1 MDRKELI
8 ETNPILSLGKE
19 IFDRTDGMC
28 EIGPGPGG
36 IGVTVP
42 QGSKISLLLLFEPYP
57 VYDAGILPDGKSEIE
72 VRVAGFGMGIKR
84 ELSEDAVKALM
95 KEGQDPIT
103 RKIAS
108 AVLERSGESRKV
120 TRDQYDEAFDV
131 LADWEMGQEDET
143 LEPPALN
150 GPSM

>member
-8 ETNPILSLGKE
+8 ETNPILALGKE

-28 EIGPGPGG
+28 VIGPGPGG

-72 VRVAGFGMGIKR
+72 VRVAGFGMGIKH
-84 ELSEDAVKALM
+84 ELSENTVKALM

-108 AVLERSGESRKV
+108 AVLELSGESRKV

-131 LADWEMGQEDET
+131 LVDWEMGQEEEN
-143 LEPPALN
+143 LGQPELN

>member
-1 MDRKELI
+1 
-8 ETNPILSLGKE
+8 
-19 IFDRTDGMC
+19 
-28 EIGPGPGG
+28 
-36 IGVTVP
+36 
-42 QGSKISLLLLFEPYP
+42 
-57 VYDAGILPDGKSEIE
+57 
-72 VRVAGFGMGIKR
+72 MGIKR

-108 AVLERSGESRKV
+108 AVLELSGESRKV